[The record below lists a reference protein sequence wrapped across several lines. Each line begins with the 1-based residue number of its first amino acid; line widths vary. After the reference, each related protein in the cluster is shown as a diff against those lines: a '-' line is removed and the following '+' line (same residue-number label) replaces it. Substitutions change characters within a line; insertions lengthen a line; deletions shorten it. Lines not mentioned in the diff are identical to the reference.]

1 MVAFQ
6 HLHIFD
12 RPVSLDKE
20 TDANGTLPST
30 GTQFLGVFHLAV
42 HPAGKGTG
50 TWRLSFEQWGH
61 IMIFHNPGPLG
72 FRKVTLNE
80 HRLLTLKMSRH
91 AFILL
96 AMIQFTPLDDYSD
109 KEPSVGIIES
119 IYTMG
124 SVVLEF
130 SGKDLSRL

>member
-1 MVAFQ
+1 
-6 HLHIFD
+6 
-12 RPVSLDKE
+12 
-20 TDANGTLPST
+20 
-30 GTQFLGVFHLAV
+30 
-42 HPAGKGTG
+42 
-50 TWRLSFEQWGH
+50 
-61 IMIFHNPGPLG
+61 MILHNPGPLG

-96 AMIQFTPLDDYSD
+96 AMIQFTSLDDDPD
-109 KEPSVGIIES
+109 KDPAVGIIES